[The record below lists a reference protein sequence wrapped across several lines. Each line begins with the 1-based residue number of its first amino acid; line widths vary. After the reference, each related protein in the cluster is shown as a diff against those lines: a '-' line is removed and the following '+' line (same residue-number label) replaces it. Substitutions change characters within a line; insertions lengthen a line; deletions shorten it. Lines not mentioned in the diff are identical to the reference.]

1 MGRLA
6 YQWKTKIL
14 MLQKKLFIVFAKNGE
29 LGKVKTRLAQTIGN
43 EGALRVYLDLLQ
55 ITEEVSSAVENVYLR
70 IYFSDYS
77 LEDRWPGKEKYIQ
90 QGADLGQ
97 RMKNAFEQGFNDG
110 FTSIVGIGADLPEI
124 TPTHISDAFHAL
136 ESMDFV
142 YGPALDGGY
151 YLVGISFDKGLY
163 VFENKP
169 WSTEDLFQLTKA
181 EILENQHSVFEL
193 ETLNDIDTLE
203 DLKASAIAANYQ
215 EFIQLQ

>member
-70 IYFSDYS
+70 IYFSDYR
-77 LEDRWPGKEKYIQ
+77 LEDLWPGIEKYIQ

-124 TPTHISDAFHAL
+124 TPMHISDAFHAL
-136 ESMDFV
+136 ESTDFV
-142 YGPALDGGY
+142 FGPALDGGY
-151 YLVGISFDKGLY
+151 YLVGMSFDKGLY

-181 EILENQHSVFEL
+181 EILENQHSMFEL

>member
-1 MGRLA
+1 MA
-6 YQWKTKIL
+6 YQRKTKIL

-55 ITEEVSSAVENVYLR
+55 ITEDVSSAVEQVHLR
-70 IYFSDYS
+70 IYFSDYI
-77 LEDRWPGKEKYIQ
+77 LENRWPGKEKYIQ

-97 RMKNAFEQGFNDG
+97 RMKNAFEQGFKDG

-124 TPTHISDAFHAL
+124 TPTHISDAFYAL
-136 ESMDFV
+136 ESSDFV
-142 YGPALDGGY
+142 FGPALDGGY
-151 YLVGISFDKGLY
+151 YLVGMSFEKGLY

-169 WSTEDLFQLTKA
+169 WSTEELYQLTKT
-181 EILENQHSVFEL
+181 EILENRHSVSEL

-203 DLKASAIAANYQ
+203 DLKASAIAVNYQ
-215 EFIQLQ
+215 EFIQLQQR

>member
-14 MLQKKLFIVFAKNGE
+14 MLQNKLFIVFAKNGE

-70 IYFSDYS
+70 IYFSDYR
-77 LEDRWPGKEKYIQ
+77 LEDRWPGIEKYIQ

-97 RMKNAFEQGFNDG
+97 RMKNAFEQGFKDG

-124 TPTHISDAFHAL
+124 TPMHISDAFQAL
-136 ESMDFV
+136 ESTDFV
-142 YGPALDGGY
+142 FGPALDGGY

>member
-1 MGRLA
+1 
-6 YQWKTKIL
+6 

-55 ITEEVSSAVENVYLR
+55 ITEDVSSAMENVQLR
-70 IYFSDYS
+70 IYFSDYI

-90 QGADLGQ
+90 QGTDLGQ

-124 TPTHISDAFHAL
+124 NPTLISDAFHAL
-136 ESMDFV
+136 ESSDFV
-142 YGPALDGGY
+142 FGPALDGGY
-151 YLVGISFDKGLY
+151 YLVGMSFEKGFY
-163 VFENKP
+163 IFENKP
-169 WSTEDLFQLTKA
+169 WSTEELFILTKT
-181 EILENQHSVFEL
+181 EILENQHTLHEL

-203 DLKASAIAANYQ
+203 DLKASSIAANYP
-215 EFIQLQ
+215 EFIKLQQL

>member
-14 MLQKKLFIVFAKNGE
+14 MLQNKLFIVFAKNGE

-70 IYFSDYS
+70 IYFSDYR
-77 LEDRWPGKEKYIQ
+77 LEDRWPGIEKYIQ

-97 RMKNAFEQGFNDG
+97 RMKNAFEQGFKDG

-124 TPTHISDAFHAL
+124 TPMHISDAFQAL
-136 ESMDFV
+136 ESTDFV
-142 YGPALDGGY
+142 FGPALDGGY
-151 YLVGISFDKGLY
+151 YLVGMSFDKGLY
-163 VFENKP
+163 VFKNKP

-181 EILENQHSVFEL
+181 EILENQHSMFEL